1 MNPQNEGPKAWDLK
15 AVSGNSCRPLPGLVQ
30 IQYFSAKRGT
40 LFEPNTRAF
49 PQRLTVWL
57 LGVIAGLIC
66 LTGCASIGPPVPP
79 SLELPKPPA
88 DLRAARKGERVTLTW
103 SVPARTTDRQSV
115 RYLGK
120 TLICRAVA
128 SALKECGTAVGEVS
142 TPADSAE
149 KSSVQKITSRFTD
162 MLASKA
168 GREDPDGFA
177 TYAVEV
183 LNTAGR
189 GAGLSNQV
197 RVPLLPT
204 LPPFSDFAAQ
214 TTAQGVMIS
223 WKCLPASGPPVRG
236 LRYLFRIYRHPE
248 LEAASAK
255 VAEVD
260 VTGCIAGVS
269 QAEKMVS
276 SFLDQ
281 SFEWEN
287 TFFYRGTVVSVMEP
301 AGRPAVEVEG
311 DDTPE
316 VKVLAHDVFPPAVP
330 SGLQAVFSG
339 SGQQPF
345 IDLIWSPVRD
355 VDLEG
360 YNVYRHEA
368 GHAPEKLNV
377 ELVKMPAF
385 RDTQVE
391 AGKNYF
397 YSVSA
402 LDQRGNESRRSEET
416 NETVP

>member
-1 MNPQNEGPKAWDLK
+1 MNQQNEDPHTWDLK
-15 AVSGNSCRPLPGLVQ
+15 GVSGNSCRLLPGFAQ
-30 IQYFSAKRGT
+30 IQDFSAKCEA
-40 LFEPNTRAF
+40 LFELNTCAF
-49 PQRLTVWL
+49 PPRLAVWL
-57 LGVIAGLIC
+57 LGVIAGLTC

-120 TLICRAVA
+120 TLICRAVD
-128 SALKECGTAVGEVS
+128 SALKQCGNAVGEVS
-142 TPADSAE
+142 SPADFVE
-149 KSSVQKITSRFTD
+149 KSSVRKIISRFTD
-162 MLASKA
+162 TLASA
-168 GREDPDGFA
+168 TGQDPGGFA

-183 LNTAGR
+183 LNMAGR
-189 GAGLSNQV
+189 GAGLSNQA

-204 LPPFSDFAAQ
+204 QPPFSDFAAQ

-223 WKCLPASGPPVRG
+223 WKCSPASSPAVRG

-248 LEAASAK
+248 LQAGSTK

-260 VTGCIAGVS
+260 VTGCVVGLRGADKIVN
-269 QAEKMVS
+269 
-276 SFLDQ
+276 SFFDQ

-287 TFFYRGTVVSVMEP
+287 TYFYRGTVVSVMEP
-301 AGRPAVEVEG
+301 AEKPATEVEG
-311 DDTPE
+311 DDTAE
-316 VKVLAHDVFPPAVP
+316 VKVFAHDVFPPAVP

-345 IDLIWSPVRD
+345 IDLIWTPVSD
-355 VDLEG
+355 VDLAG
-360 YNVYRHEA
+360 YNIYRHEA
-368 GHAPEKLNV
+368 GHSPEKLNV

-385 RDTQVE
+385 RDAQVE

-402 LDQRGNESRRSEET
+402 LDQRGNESNRSEET